1 MYIPS
6 SVDRSGCARVQKLLL
21 FCGSLNL
28 TLERS
33 SPGERRPAEARRVAD
48 PLGMQARGSAAR
60 LRAARLASGEEAAG
74 LRLGGGKVLDHPV
87 QHGLELAQ
95 AVHGLLHDREE
106 EETIRQLSIDAAGN
120 SAPLPT
126 NVRWQWHE
134 HEVVTSLP
142 TVAMSEIISWRKSW
156 NPWKYRKHMVKSSS
170 CGAAAAGEPE
180 KWSDSRRRAMG
191 IGWVVGAA
199 HLHVLLV
206 VVERVVH
213 PGVVERPPLL
223 VRQHCTRA
231 TRAKRNSC

>member
-28 TLERS
+28 TLERP

-106 EETIRQLSIDAAGN
+106 EQETIRQLSIDAA
-120 SAPLPT
+120 L
-126 NVRWQWHE
+126 
-134 HEVVTSLP
+134 
-142 TVAMSEIISWRKSW
+142 
-156 NPWKYRKHMVKSSS
+156 
-170 CGAAAAGEPE
+170 
-180 KWSDSRRRAMG
+180 D
-191 IGWVVGAA
+191 
-199 HLHVLLV
+199 
-206 VVERVVH
+206 
-213 PGVVERPPLL
+213 
-223 VRQHCTRA
+223 
-231 TRAKRNSC
+231 